1 MKIVKKGEEQGVEV
15 HEEGSVEYK
24 TKTQEPQVNQAKMP
38 YEQLENIAHQLSEQ
52 VQVWMKRAKD
62 NEVGAVFQRLNYL
75 FKVVTLSNDCVFNT
89 DFVGK
94 CVEEIEEIMYPS
106 TEELEEESKN

>member
-1 MKIVKKGEEQGVEV
+1 MKIVKKGEEQRVEV
-15 HEEGSVEYK
+15 REEERSEHK
-24 TKTQEPQVNQAKMP
+24 TNVQEHQTNQAKMP

-75 FKVVTLSNDCVFNT
+75 FKVVSLSNDRVFST
-89 DFVGK
+89 DFVYK
-94 CVEEIEEIMYPS
+94 CIEEIEDIMFPS